1 MWYSKGMTFLIVED
15 SRPARNLIKNYLSEI
30 ELGHPCRFFEA
41 ESGEEALMM
50 LQTYGIDFALLD
62 LNLATKMTGLDI
74 LKEIRKSEK
83 HKNLPVLM
91 ISGESDKAN
100 VIQSIKLG
108 ANDFIVKPV
117 DQKSF
122 GEKIQKIIKSGKN

>member
-1 MWYSKGMTFLIVED
+1 MTFLVVED
-15 SRPARNLIKNYLSEI
+15 SRPARNLVKNYITEI
-30 ELGHPCRFFEA
+30 DLGHPCRFFEA

-74 LKEIRKSEK
+74 LKEIRNSEK
-83 HKNLPVLM
+83 HKRLPVLM

-100 VIQSIKLG
+100 VIQSIKFG
-108 ANDFIVKPV
+108 ANDFIVKPI

-122 GEKIQKIIKSGKN
+122 TEKILKIIKSVK

>member
-1 MWYSKGMTFLIVED
+1 
-15 SRPARNLIKNYLSEI
+15 
-30 ELGHPCRFFEA
+30 
-41 ESGEEALMM
+41 MM

>member
-1 MWYSKGMTFLIVED
+1 MTFFIVED

-30 ELGHPCRFFEA
+30 DLGHPCRFFEA

-50 LQTYGIDFALLD
+50 LQTYSIDFALLD

-108 ANDFIVKPV
+108 ANDFIVKPI

>member
-1 MWYSKGMTFLIVED
+1 MVFLLVED
-15 SRPARNLIKNYLSEI
+15 SRPARNLIKNYISEI
-30 ELGHPCRFFEA
+30 DFGRPCKFFEA
-41 ESGEEALMM
+41 ESGEEAVMM

-62 LNLATKMTGLDI
+62 LNLSTKMTGLDI
-74 LKEIRKSEK
+74 LKEIRKSDRHK
-83 HKNLPVLM
+83 HLPVLM

-108 ANDFIVKPV
+108 ANDFIVKPI

-122 GEKIQKIIKSGKN
+122 ADKILKIIKNSK